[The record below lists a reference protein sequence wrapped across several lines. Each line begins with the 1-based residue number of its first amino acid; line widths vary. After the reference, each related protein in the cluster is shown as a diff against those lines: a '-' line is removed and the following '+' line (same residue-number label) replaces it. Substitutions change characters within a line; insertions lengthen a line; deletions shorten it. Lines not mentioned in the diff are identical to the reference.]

1 MIVQAG
7 AARKILS
14 LSPADAEDALLAAE
28 ATGREAMTELR
39 QLLGLLSPR
48 ADGEE
53 AVADQAAFTP
63 QPGLDELDALIGRV
77 SAAGLPAGLRVT
89 GQPRPLPPGADLA
102 AYRVVQEGLTNI
114 MRHAAQATATV
125 AIDWG
130 QDLMITVTDDGG
142 LEPGDA
148 GAARADS
155 APGRGLL
162 GLRERLAL
170 YGGTLAAGPRPGGG
184 WQLRAVMPAPQRSVP

>member
-1 MIVQAG
+1 M
-7 AARKILS
+7 
-14 LSPADAEDALLAAE
+14 
-28 ATGREAMTELR
+28 
-39 QLLGLLSPR
+39 
-48 ADGEE
+48 
-53 AVADQAAFTP
+53 
-63 QPGLDELDALIGRV
+63 

-130 QDLMITVTDDGG
+130 QDLVITVTDDGG

-148 GAARADS
+148 GAARADG

-170 YGGTLAAGPRPGGG
+170 YGGTLAAGRGPRAAGSS
-184 WQLRAVMPAPQRSVP
+184 ARSCQPRSGASRDRRDRRREHR